1 MVSVV
6 IPLYNVE
13 RYVERCLKSVLTQ
26 SYKDVE
32 IVIVDDASTDQSLR
46 IAEHYQE
53 AHSNIRIFRHKHNL
67 GLMSTRRDGYMSA
80 SGDFILFLDAD
91 DAFPADAVK
100 TLVEKQKETGADIVM
115 ADLKKYYTNGRT
127 ERRVGSL
134 GQGVLATSSAILAA
148 LIERKMIHSLCGKL
162 FKADLF
168 KHGQLLTYAH
178 LTIAEDACLLY
189 QLVARAHTIA
199 SIESFVYAYYVNKAS
214 TSLRAYTPVQIDNIV
229 LAYKTIKD
237 VCSSYPQL
245 QELLNRRLTQVMFT
259 LYFERVPLSTV
270 RALLRKYGLIR
281 YGSISYACK
290 YLSLK
295 DYWYCVKR
303 YVYVRTMMKK

>member
-13 RYVERCLKSVLTQ
+13 RYVERCLKSVLAQ

-32 IVIVDDASTDQSLR
+32 IVIVDDASTDHSLR
-46 IAEHYQE
+46 IAEHFQD
-53 AHSNIRIFRHKHNL
+53 AHSNIRILRHERNL

-91 DAFPADAVK
+91 DALPIDAVK
-100 TLVEKQKETGADIVM
+100 TLVEKQAETEADIVM
-115 ADLKKYYTNGRT
+115 GNLKKYYPNGRT
-127 ERRVGSL
+127 ERRVGSYD
-134 GQGVLATSSAILAA
+134 QGHAATSTTILAA
-148 LIERKMIHSLCGKL
+148 LIGRKIIHSLCGKL
-162 FKADLF
+162 FKTSLF
-168 KHGQLLTYAH
+168 CHGELLTYAH

-199 SIESFVYAYYVNKAS
+199 SIDAIVYAYYVHKTS
-214 TSLRAYTPVQIDNIV
+214 TSLRAYTPIQIDNIV
-229 LAYKTIKD
+229 QAYKTIKD
-237 VCSSYPQL
+237 ICKSYPQL
-245 QELLNRRLTQVMFT
+245 QDLLNRRLTQVMFT
-259 LYFERVPLSTV
+259 LYFERVPLTTV

-281 YGSISYACK
+281 YGSIAYACK